1 MSHNSGQNVSRCAL
15 LALVA
20 ATFLLVGLFPGS
32 AWAQV
37 SVTTERNDLS
47 RTGANLN
54 ETTLTKSNVNVN
66 QFGKLY
72 SYAIDGS
79 IYAQPLYVPNVLIPS
94 QGTHNVV
101 YVATMNDVIYALDA
115 DSNAV
120 NGGALWKVDLRNPAA
135 GVTAIPIAN
144 IVGSNS
150 LNIVGTV
157 GIESTPVID
166 LTSSTIYLVARTM
179 EVSGSTTN
187 YVARLHALDITN
199 GTEKFGGPTVIQAS
213 VPGSGQGS
221 SGGTL
226 TFSSF
231 FQNQRS
237 SLVLANGSVIFSWA
251 SHEDEYDWH
260 GWVMAYNAKTL
271 QQTSVFCSTPNGQNG
286 GMWMSGRAPVV
297 DSSGNLYYA
306 TGNGDWDGVS
316 SFGDSIVKLSTAG
329 GGLSQA
335 DYFTPDNFL
344 TLQADDLDLGSSGPI
359 LIPGT
364 TFLITAGKTS
374 EFFLLQSTNLGHE
387 ASGNKTALQD
397 FSLSGNI
404 HAGPIF
410 WNRTT
415 GAGPTLY
422 VWPASSNALQALQF
436 TNSRFNTT
444 PLSYSSILT
453 SSGETDATMSLSA
466 NGSTVGSGIVWAT
479 TGAANGDHGTVA
491 GTLRAFDANNL
502 GTELW
507 DSQMDDARDDSGV
520 WAKYS
525 PPTVANGKVYS
536 ATFSKLLNVY
546 GLESFGLSVAPQT
559 QTVAAGSN
567 TTFTVSTSAFNN
579 FSGNISLSVTGLPAG
594 VTASFNPPSVA
605 AGSSSTLTISPATN
619 TLTGDYSFNIV
630 GTSGSL
636 TNLITASVNVTGG
649 ASFALSANPSSQ
661 TVTPGGNSSYVI
673 SLTAA
678 SGFTA
683 SVNLSVSGLPT
694 NATGSFNPTSVSAG
708 ASSSTLTITT
718 ASNTPIGNF
727 TFTVT
732 RTSGSITNTTTA
744 ILDVASAAGSSNVIS
759 IDFVG
764 KDVAMASTEVAGVV
778 AEPNWNDASGAAS
791 TAPIAL
797 VNAGGA
803 ATTATVTW
811 SSNNVWE
818 TPITDQPGNAR
829 MMKGYL
835 DTGSGTT
842 TTVSVAQLPSSPGGY
857 QVYVYADGDNGSATR
872 TGIYSISGAGIPTTT
887 IDLTDA
893 ANTNFGGT
901 FTLADNSAGN
911 YVVFGINATGFTL
924 SATGGVASDGFPR
937 APINGIQIVPLTP
950 APSFT
955 VSATPSSQTVSPGG
969 GTSYSVSTNA
979 LNGFTGSIGL
989 SVSGLPANATA
1000 TFNPT
1005 SVSVGSGSTL
1015 TVTTASNTPAGSFT
1029 LTITGTSGSLTS
1041 TTSVTLNVTGPPSF
1055 VLSATPSSQTVNPGS
1070 STSYSVSTSAVNGF
1084 TGTISLSASGLP
1096 AHATG
1101 TFNPTSVSVGSNST
1115 LTITTA
1121 STTPTGSSTL
1131 TIKGTGSS
1139 LTNTTTATLIVMSS
1153 SGGSGNAIGI
1163 DFVGEDVAM
1172 ATTEVAGVIPEPNW
1186 NDASGVSSSSPLSL
1200 IDDTGAATSAT
1211 VTWSSND
1218 IWDTPITDQPGN
1230 ARMMKGYLDTAS
1242 NSTTTV
1248 TVAGLPTSAGGYQV
1262 YVYADGDNGSAT
1274 RTGIY
1279 TISGAGITTTSIDL
1293 TDAANTNFSGT
1304 FTQANNS
1311 TGNYVVFTINAAGF
1325 TLSATGGAASDG
1337 FPRAP
1342 INGIQIVP
1350 INPTPNFTLSTTPNS
1365 QTLNPGGQ
1373 TTYTVNTSA
1382 TNGFTGSITLGVSG
1396 LSSKTTGTF
1405 NPTSVTAGRSSTLT
1419 ITTAS
1424 NTPTGSSTLT
1434 ITGISGSLTHTA
1446 TAVLNVTAASG
1457 SGNPISIDFVGEDVA
1472 MASTE
1477 VAGVVVEPN
1486 WNDAT
1491 GVSSSS
1497 PLVLLDSTGAATTA
1511 TLAWVSNDLWETP
1524 ITDQPGNARMMK
1536 GYLDT
1541 GSNTT
1546 TTVTVAGLPTHAA
1559 GYKVYVYADGDNG
1572 SANRTGIYSIS
1583 GTGITTTT
1591 INLIDAA
1598 NTNFSGTF
1606 TQANSSAGNY
1616 VVFTINATGF
1626 TLSATGGTASDGF
1639 PRAPINGI
1647 QIVPQ

>member
-1 MSHNSGQNVSRCAL
+1 MSHNSGQNVSRCAV

-54 ETTLTKSNVNVN
+54 ETTLNTSNVNVN

-120 NGGALWKVDLRNPAA
+120 NGGVLWKVDLRNPAA
-135 GVTAIPIAN
+135 GVTAIPITN
-144 IVGSNS
+144 IVGSNG

-157 GIESTPVID
+157 GVESTPVID
-166 LTSSTIYLVARTM
+166 LSSNTIYLVARTM

-187 YVARLHALDITN
+187 YVARLHALDITT
-199 GTEKFGGPTVIQAS
+199 GSEKFGGPVVIQGS
-213 VPGSGQGS
+213 VPGTGQGS

-226 TFSSF
+226 TLSTF

-237 SLVLANGSVIFSWA
+237 SLALVNGLVVFSFA
-251 SHEDEYDWH
+251 SHEDQYDWH
-260 GWVMAYNAKTL
+260 GWVLSYNATTL
-271 QQTSVFCSTPNGQNG
+271 QQTSIYCSTPNGQNG
-286 GMWMSGRAPVV
+286 GMWMSGRAPAV

-329 GGLSQA
+329 GVLTQA
-335 DYFTPDNFL
+335 DYFTPDNYA
-344 TLQADDLDLGSSGPI
+344 TLQADDLDLGSSGPL

-364 TFLITAGKTS
+364 SFLITAGKTS

-387 ASGNKTALQD
+387 ASGNSTALQD
-397 FSLSGNI
+397 FSRS
-404 HAGPIF
+404 GPIKGGPVF
-410 WNRTT
+410 WNRTS

-422 VWPASSNALQALQF
+422 IWPAEPNALQALQF
-436 TNSRFNTT
+436 TNSKFNTT
-444 PLSYSSILT
+444 PLSVSTILNPT
-453 SSGETDATMSLSA
+453 GYTDGTLSLSA
-466 NGSTVGSGIVWAT
+466 NGSKAGTGIVWAS
-479 TGAANGDHGTVA
+479 TGIADGTHGTVA
-491 GTLRAFDANNL
+491 GVFRAFDANNL
-502 GTELW
+502 TTELW
-507 DSQMDDARDDSGV
+507 DSQMNDARDDIGL
-520 WAKYS
+520 WAKFS
-525 PPTVANGKVYS
+525 PATVANGKVYLAS
-536 ATFSKLLNVY
+536 FSNLLNVF
-546 GLESFGLSVAPQT
+546 GLESFGLSATPQT

-594 VTASFNPPSVA
+594 VTASFSPPSVA
-605 AGSSSTLTISPATN
+605 AGSSSTLTISASTN
-619 TLTGDYSFNIV
+619 TLNGDYTLDIV

-636 TNLITASVNVTGG
+636 TNTIAVTVNVTGG
-649 ASFALSANPSSQ
+649 ASFALSTTPNSQ
-661 TVTPGGNSSYVI
+661 TVSPGGNTPYVVN
-673 SLTAA
+673 LTVV

-683 SVNLSVSGLPT
+683 AVNLTVSGLPA

-708 ASSSTLTITT
+708 GSSTLTITT
-718 ASNTPIGNF
+718 ASNTPTGNF
-727 TFTVT
+727 TFTIT
-732 RTSGSITNTTTA
+732 GTSGSLTNTTTA
-744 ILDVASAAGSSNVIS
+744 ILDVASATGSGSVIS

-764 KDVAMASTEVAGVV
+764 QDVAMASTEVAGVV

-835 DTGSGTT
+835 DTGSTST
-842 TTVSVAQLPSSPGGY
+842 TTVTVAGLPSSSGGY

-872 TGIYSISGAGIPTTT
+872 TGIYTISGAGITTTT

-893 ANTNFGGT
+893 ANTNFNGT
-901 FTLADNSAGN
+901 FTLANNSVGN
-911 YVVFGINATGFTL
+911 YVVFAINAAGFTI
-924 SATGGVASDGFPR
+924 SATGGAASDGFPR

-950 APSFT
+950 TPAFT
-955 VSATPSSQTVSPGG
+955 VSAAPSSQTVNPGG
-969 GTSYSVSTNA
+969 GTSYSVSTSA
-979 LNGFTGSIGL
+979 VNGFSGSIGL
-989 SVSGLPANATA
+989 SVSGLPANATG
-1000 TFNPT
+1000 TFSPT
-1005 SVSVGSGSTL
+1005 PVNVGSGSTL
-1015 TVTTASNTPAGSFT
+1015 TITTASNTPPGSYS

-1041 TTSVTLNVTGPPSF
+1041 TTNVTLNVTGPASF
-1055 VLSATPSSQTVNPGS
+1055 TLLATPSSQTVNPGGG
-1070 STSYSVSTSAVNGF
+1070 TSYSVSTSAVNGF
-1084 TGTISLSASGLP
+1084 TGTISLSVSGLP
-1096 AHATG
+1096 ANATG
-1101 TFNPTSVSVGSNST
+1101 TFNPTSVSVGGSAT
-1115 LTITTA
+1115 LTIATA
-1121 STTPTGSSTL
+1121 SSTPTGSSTL
-1131 TIKGTGSS
+1131 TIKGAGSS

-1186 NDASGVSSSSPLSL
+1186 NNASGVSSSSPLSL

-1396 LSSKTTGTF
+1396 LPANTTGTF
-1405 NPTSVTAGRSSTLT
+1405 SPTSVTAGSGSTLT

-1434 ITGISGSLTHTA
+1434 ITGTSGSLTHTTAA
-1446 TAVLNVTAASG
+1446 TLNVTAISG

-1511 TLAWVSNDLWETP
+1511 TVTWNSADIWETP

-1541 GSNTT
+1541 GSSTT

-1572 SANRTGIYSIS
+1572 SASRTGIYSIS
-1583 GTGITTTT
+1583 GTGITTTAV
-1591 INLIDAA
+1591 NLIDAA

-1639 PRAPINGI
+1639 PRAPVNGI

>member
-1 MSHNSGQNVSRCAL
+1 MPHNSSQNSTRCAV

-20 ATFLLVGLFPGS
+20 VTFLSVGLFPGS
-32 AWAQV
+32 ARAQV
-37 SVTTERNDLS
+37 SVTMERNDPS
-47 RTGANLN
+47 RTGANMS
-54 ETTLTKSNVNVN
+54 ETALTTSNVNVN

-79 IYAQPLYVPNVLIPS
+79 LFAQPLYVPSVVIPG

-120 NGGALWKVDLRNPAA
+120 NGGVLWKLDLRNPAG

-144 IVGSNS
+144 IVGSNG
-150 LNIVGTV
+150 LNIVGNV
-157 GIESTPVID
+157 GVESTPVID
-166 LTSSTIYLVARTM
+166 LTSNTIYLVARTM

-187 YVARLHALDITN
+187 YVARLHALDITT
-199 GTEKFGGPTVIQAS
+199 GSEKFGGPVKIQAS

-226 TFSSF
+226 TFSPF

-237 SLVLANGSVIFSWA
+237 SLALANGSVIFSWA

-260 GWVMAYNAKTL
+260 GWVMAYNAQSL
-271 QQTSVFCSTPNGQNG
+271 QQTSVFCSTPNGQNA

-316 SFGDSIVKLSTAG
+316 SFGDSIIKLSTTG
-329 GGLSQA
+329 GVLSLT
-335 DYFTPDNFL
+335 DYFTPDNYQL
-344 TLQADDLDLGSSGPI
+344 LQSDDLDLGSSGPI

-364 TFLITAGKTS
+364 TLLITAGKTA

-387 ASGNKTALQD
+387 SSGNTTALQD
-397 FSLSGNI
+397 FSISGDI
-404 HAGPIF
+404 HAGPVF

-422 VWPASSNALQALQF
+422 VWPADSNSLQAFQF

-536 ATFSKLLNVY
+536 ATFSNLLNVY

-567 TTFTVSTSAFNN
+567 TTFAVSTSAFNG
-579 FSGNISLSVTGLPAG
+579 FTGNISLSVTGLPAG
-594 VTASFNPPSVA
+594 VNASFSPSSVA
-605 AGSSSTLTISPATN
+605 AGSSSTLTITAATN
-619 TLTGDYSFNIV
+619 TLTGDYSFDMV

-661 TVTPGGNSSYVI
+661 TVTPGGNTSYVV

-708 ASSSTLTITT
+708 ASSTLTITT

-732 RTSGSITNTTTA
+732 GTSGSLTNTTTA

-764 KDVAMASTEVAGVV
+764 EDVAMASTEVAGVV
-778 AEPNWNDASGAAS
+778 AEPNWNDATGAAS
-791 TAPIAL
+791 TAPLAL
-797 VNAGGA
+797 VNAGGT
-803 ATTATVTW
+803 ATTGTVTW

-835 DTGSGTT
+835 DTGSSTT
-842 TTVSVAQLPSSPGGY
+842 TTVSVADLPSSP
-857 QVYVYADGDNGSATR
+857 
-872 TGIYSISGAGIPTTT
+872 
-887 IDLTDA
+887 
-893 ANTNFGGT
+893 
-901 FTLADNSAGN
+901 
-911 YVVFGINATGFTL
+911 
-924 SATGGVASDGFPR
+924 
-937 APINGIQIVPLTP
+937 
-950 APSFT
+950 
-955 VSATPSSQTVSPGG
+955 
-969 GTSYSVSTNA
+969 
-979 LNGFTGSIGL
+979 
-989 SVSGLPANATA
+989 
-1000 TFNPT
+1000 
-1005 SVSVGSGSTL
+1005 
-1015 TVTTASNTPAGSFT
+1015 
-1029 LTITGTSGSLTS
+1029 
-1041 TTSVTLNVTGPPSF
+1041 
-1055 VLSATPSSQTVNPGS
+1055 
-1070 STSYSVSTSAVNGF
+1070 
-1084 TGTISLSASGLP
+1084 
-1096 AHATG
+1096 
-1101 TFNPTSVSVGSNST
+1101 
-1115 LTITTA
+1115 
-1121 STTPTGSSTL
+1121 
-1131 TIKGTGSS
+1131 
-1139 LTNTTTATLIVMSS
+1139 
-1153 SGGSGNAIGI
+1153 
-1163 DFVGEDVAM
+1163 
-1172 ATTEVAGVIPEPNW
+1172 
-1186 NDASGVSSSSPLSL
+1186 
-1200 IDDTGAATSAT
+1200 
-1211 VTWSSND
+1211 
-1218 IWDTPITDQPGN
+1218 
-1230 ARMMKGYLDTAS
+1230 
-1242 NSTTTV
+1242 
-1248 TVAGLPTSAGGYQV
+1248 GGYQV

-1279 TISGAGITTTSIDL
+1279 TISGAGIPTTTIDLTDAANTNFSGKFTLADNSAGNYVVFGINATGFTLSATGGTASDGFPRAPINGIQIVPLTPMPSFAVSATPSSQTVSPGVGTSYSVSTSALNGFAGSIGLSVSGLPANATGSFNPTSVSVGSSSTLTINTASNTPSGSFTLTITGTSGSLTSTANVTLNVTGPPSFALSATPVSQTVNPGGGTSYSVSTSAVNGFTGTINLSVSGLPANATGTFNPTSVSVGSSSTLTITTASNTPSGSSTLTIKGTSGALTNTTTATLIVTSSSGGSGNAISIDFVGEDVAMASTEVAGVAPEPNWNNANGVSSASPLALVDDTGTATTATVTWSSNDVWETPITDQPGNARMMKGYLDTGSNTTTTVTVAGLPASSGGYQVYVYADGDNGSATRTGIYTISGTGITTTAIDL

-1304 FTQANNS
+1304 FTQANGS
-1311 TGNYVVFTINAAGF
+1311 AGNYAVFTVNATGF
-1325 TLSATGGAASDG
+1325 TLSATGGTATDG

-1350 INPTPNFTLSTTPNS
+1350 INPTPNFTLSTTPTTR
-1365 QTLNPGGQ
+1365 TLNPGGQ
-1373 TTYTVNTSA
+1373 TTYAVNTSG

-1396 LSSKTTGTF
+1396 LPANTTATF
-1405 NPTSVTAGRSSTLT
+1405 SPTSVTAGSSSTLT
-1419 ITTAS
+1419 VTTAS
-1424 NTPTGSSTLT
+1424 NTPAGSSTLT
-1434 ITGISGSLTHTA
+1434 ITGTSGALTHTA

-1457 SGNPISIDFVGEDVA
+1457 SGNPIGIDFVGEDVA

-1477 VAGVVVEPN
+1477 VAGIVVEPN

-1491 GVSSSS
+1491 GVSSTS
-1497 PLVLLDSTGAATTA
+1497 PLALVDSTGAATTA
-1511 TLAWVSNDLWETP
+1511 TVAWVSNDLWETP

-1546 TTVTVAGLPTHAA
+1546 TTVTVAGLPTHPA

-1572 SANRTGIYSIS
+1572 SANRTGIYTIS
-1583 GTGITTTT
+1583 GTSITTTT

-1598 NTNFSGTF
+1598 STNFSGTF

-1639 PRAPINGI
+1639 PRAPVNGI

>member
-1 MSHNSGQNVSRCAL
+1 MSHNSSQNVSRCAV

-20 ATFLLVGLFPGS
+20 AIFLLVGLFPGS
-32 AWAQV
+32 ARAQV
-37 SVTTERNDLS
+37 SVTMERNDPS
-47 RTGANLN
+47 RTGANLG
-54 ETTLTKSNVNVN
+54 ETALTTSNVNVN

-72 SYAIDGS
+72 SYTMDGS
-79 IYAQPLYVPNVLIPS
+79 IFAQPLYVPNVAIPG

-120 NGGALWKVDLRNPAA
+120 NGGVLWKVDLRNPAA

-144 IVGSNS
+144 IVGSNG
-150 LNIVGTV
+150 LNIVGNV
-157 GIESTPVID
+157 GVESTPAID

-179 EVSGSTTN
+179 EISGSTTN
-187 YVARLHALDITN
+187 YVARLHALDITTGN
-199 GTEKFGGPTVIQAS
+199 EKFGGPVIIQAS

-221 SGGTL
+221 LGGTL
-226 TFSSF
+226 TFSPF

-251 SHEDEYDWH
+251 SHEDDYDWH
-260 GWVMAYNAKTL
+260 GWVMAYNAQTL
-271 QQTSVFCSTPNGQNG
+271 QQTSVFCSTPNGQNA

-316 SFGDSIVKLSTAG
+316 SFGDSIIKLSTTG
-329 GGLSQA
+329 GVLA
-335 DYFTPDNFL
+335 LTDYFTPDNYQL
-344 TLQADDLDLGSSGPI
+344 LQSDDLDLGSSGPI

-364 TFLITAGKTS
+364 TLLITAGKTA

-387 ASGNKTALQD
+387 SSGNTTALQD
-397 FSLSGNI
+397 FSISGDI
-404 HAGPIF
+404 HAGPVF

-422 VWPASSNALQALQF
+422 VWPADSNSLQAFQF
-436 TNSRFNTT
+436 KSSRFNIT
-444 PLSYSSILT
+444 PLSFSSILT
-453 SSGETDATMSLSA
+453 SSGETDGTMSLSA

-502 GTELW
+502 GIELW
-507 DSQMDDARDDSGV
+507 DSQMNDVRDDSGV

-536 ATFSKLLNVY
+536 ATFSNLLNVY

-559 QTVAAGSN
+559 QAVAAGSN
-567 TTFTVSTSAFNN
+567 TTFTISTSAFNS
-579 FSGNISLSVTGLPAG
+579 FTGNISLSVTGLPAG
-594 VTASFNPPSVA
+594 VTASLNPSSIA
-605 AGSSSTLTISPATN
+605 AGSSSTLTITAATN
-619 TLTGDYSFNIV
+619 TLTGDYTFDIV

-649 ASFALSANPSSQ
+649 ASFALSATPSSQ
-661 TVTPGGNSSYVI
+661 TVTPGGNSSYVFN
-673 SLTAA
+673 LTAA

-683 SVNLSVSGLPT
+683 SVNLSVSGLPA
-694 NATGSFNPTSVSAG
+694 NATGSFNPTSVSAAG
-708 ASSSTLTITT
+708 SSTLTITT

-732 RTSGSITNTTTA
+732 GTSGSLTNTTNA
-744 ILDVASAAGSSNVIS
+744 ILDIASAAGSSNVIS
-759 IDFVG
+759 IDFAG
-764 KDVAMASTEVAGVV
+764 ADVAMASTEVGGVV
-778 AEPNWNDASGAAS
+778 AEPNWNDAGAAAS

-818 TPITDQPGNAR
+818 TLIADQPGNAR

-835 DTGSGTT
+835 DTGSNTT
-842 TTVSVAQLPSSPGGY
+842 TTVSVAGLPTSPGGY

-872 TGIYSISGAGIPTTT
+872 AGIYTISGPGIATSTVS
-887 IDLTDA
+887 LTDP
-893 ANTNFGGT
+893 ANTNFSGT
-901 FTLADNSAGN
+901 FTLANNSPGN
-911 YVVFGINATGFTL
+911 YVVFTINASSFTV
-924 SATGGVASDGFPR
+924 SAIGGTASDGFPR

-950 APSFT
+950 TPSFV
-955 VSATPSSQTVSPGG
+955 VSATPSSQTVSAGG
-969 GTSYSVSTNA
+969 GASYSVSTSA

-989 SVSGLPANATA
+989 SLSGLPANATA
-1000 TFNPT
+1000 SLNPT
-1005 SVSVGSGSTL
+1005 SVSAGSSSTL
-1015 TVTTASNTPAGSFT
+1015 TITTASNTPAGSFG
-1029 LTITGTSGSLTS
+1029 LTITGTSGSIAS

-1055 VLSATPSSQTVNPGS
+1055 VLSATPTSQAVNPGGG
-1070 STSYSVSTSAVNGF
+1070 TSYSVSTSAVNGF
-1084 TGTISLSASGLP
+1084 TSAISLSVSGLP
-1096 AHATG
+1096 ANATG
-1101 TFNPTSVSVGSNST
+1101 TFNPTSVSVGSSST

-1121 STTPTGSSTL
+1121 STTPTGTSTL
-1131 TIKGTGSS
+1131 TIKGTSS
-1139 LTNTTTATLIVMSS
+1139 SVTNATTATLNVTSA

-1172 ATTEVAGVIPEPNW
+1172 APTEVAGVVPEPNW
-1186 NDASGVSSSSPLSL
+1186 NNASGVSSASPLAL
-1200 IDDTGAATSAT
+1200 VDDTGNATSAT

-1218 IWDTPITDQPGN
+1218 VWETPITDQPGN

-1248 TVAGLPTSAGGYQV
+1248 TVAGLPASPGGYQI

-1279 TISGAGITTTSIDL
+1279 TISGAGITTTAIDL
-1293 TDAANTNFSGT
+1293 TDVANTNFSGT

-1311 TGNYVVFTINAAGF
+1311 AGNYVVFAINATGF
-1325 TLSATGGAASDG
+1325 TLLATGGTASDG
-1337 FPRAP
+1337 VPRAP

-1350 INPTPNFTLSTTPNS
+1350 INPTPNFTMSATPGAE
-1365 QTLNPGGQ
+1365 TLNPGGK

-1382 TNGFTGSITLGVSG
+1382 TNGFTGSITLSVSG
-1396 LSSKTTGTF
+1396 LPGNTTGTF
-1405 NPTSVTAGRSSTLT
+1405 TPTSVSVGSSSTLT

-1424 NTPTGSSTLT
+1424 NTPIGSSNLT
-1434 ITGISGSLTHTA
+1434 ITGKSGSITNPT
-1446 TAVLNVTAASG
+1446 TAVLNVTAANG
-1457 SGNPISIDFVGEDVA
+1457 SGNPISINFVGEDVA

-1477 VAGVVVEPN
+1477 IAGVVVEPN
-1486 WNDAT
+1486 WNGAT
-1491 GVSSSS
+1491 GVSSTS
-1497 PLVLLDSTGAATTA
+1497 PLSLVDSTGAATTA
-1511 TLAWVSNDLWETP
+1511 TVAWVSNDVWETP

-1541 GSNTT
+1541 GNNTT
-1546 TTVTVAGLPTHAA
+1546 TTVTVTGLPTHAA

-1572 SANRTGIYSIS
+1572 SASRTGIYTIS
-1583 GTGITTTT
+1583 GSGITTTT
-1591 INLIDAA
+1591 IKSIDAA

-1606 TQANSSAGNY
+1606 TQANSSAGHY

-1626 TLSATGGTASDGF
+1626 TLSATGGTAGDGF
-1639 PRAPINGI
+1639 PRAPVNGI

>member
-1 MSHNSGQNVSRCAL
+1 MSHNSGQIVSRCAV

-37 SVTTERNDLS
+37 SVTMERNDPS
-47 RTGANLN
+47 RTGANLS
-54 ETTLTKSNVNVN
+54 ETALTTSNVNVN

-72 SYAIDGS
+72 SYTIDGS
-79 IYAQPLYVPNVLIPS
+79 LFAQPLYVPSVVIPG

-120 NGGALWKVDLRNPAA
+120 NGGVLWKVDLRNPAG

-144 IVGSNS
+144 IVGSNG
-150 LNIVGTV
+150 LNIVGNV

-271 QQTSVFCSTPNGQNG
+271 QQTSVFCSTPNGQNA

-316 SFGDSIVKLSTAG
+316 SFGDSIIKLSTTG
-329 GGLSQA
+329 GVLSLT
-335 DYFTPDNFL
+335 DYFTPDNYQL
-344 TLQADDLDLGSSGPI
+344 LQSDDLDLGSSGPI
-359 LIPGT
+359 MIPGT
-364 TFLITAGKTS
+364 TLLITAGKTA

-387 ASGNKTALQD
+387 SSGNTTALQD
-397 FSLSGNI
+397 FSISGDI
-404 HAGPIF
+404 HAGPVF

-422 VWPASSNALQALQF
+422 VWPADSNSLQAFQF

-536 ATFSKLLNVY
+536 ATFSNLLNVY

-619 TLTGDYSFNIV
+619 TLNGDYTLDIV

-636 TNLITASVNVTGG
+636 TNTSAVTVNVTGG
-649 ASFALSANPSSQ
+649 ASFALSTTPNSQ
-661 TVTPGGNSSYVI
+661 TVSPGGNTPYVVN
-673 SLTAA
+673 LTVV

-683 SVNLSVSGLPT
+683 AVNLTVSGLPA

-708 ASSSTLTITT
+708 GSSTLTITT
-718 ASNTPIGNF
+718 ASNTPTGNF
-727 TFTVT
+727 TFTIT
-732 RTSGSITNTTTA
+732 GTSGSLTNTTTA
-744 ILDVASAAGSSNVIS
+744 ILDVASATGSGSVIS

-764 KDVAMASTEVAGVV
+764 QDVAMASTEVAGVV
-778 AEPNWNDASGAAS
+778 AEPNWNDASGVAS
-791 TAPIAL
+791 TSPLVL
-797 VNAGGA
+797 VNASGG

-818 TPITDQPGNAR
+818 TPITDQPGNPR

-835 DTGSGTT
+835 DTGSTST
-842 TTVSVAQLPSSPGGY
+842 TTVTVAGLPASSGGY

-872 TGIYSISGAGIPTTT
+872 TGIYTLSGVGLTTTT

-893 ANTNFGGT
+893 ANTNFSGT
-901 FTLADNSAGN
+901 FTLANNSVGN
-911 YVVFGINATGFTL
+911 YVVFTINAAGFTI
-924 SATGGVASDGFPR
+924 SATGGAASDGFPR

-950 APSFT
+950 TPAFT
-955 VSATPSSQTVSPGG
+955 VSAAPSSQTVSPGA
-969 GTSYSVSTNA
+969 GTSYSVSTSA

-989 SVSGLPANATA
+989 SVSGLPANATG
-1000 TFNPT
+1000 TFSPT
-1005 SVSVGSGSTL
+1005 PVNVGSGSTL
-1015 TVTTASNTPAGSFT
+1015 TITTASNTPPGSYL

-1041 TTSVTLNVTGPPSF
+1041 TTNVTLNVTGPASF
-1055 VLSATPSSQTVNPGS
+1055 TLSATPSSQTVNPGGG
-1070 STSYSVSTSAVNGF
+1070 TSYSVSTTAVNGF
-1084 TGTISLSASGLP
+1084 TGTINLSVSGLP
-1096 AHATG
+1096 ANATG
-1101 TFNPTSVSVGSNST
+1101 TFNPTSVSVGGSAT
-1115 LTITTA
+1115 LTITTT
-1121 STTPTGSSTL
+1121 SSTPTGSSTL

-1163 DFVGEDVAM
+1163 DFVGQDVAM
-1172 ATTEVAGVIPEPNW
+1172 APTEVAGVIPEPNW
-1186 NDASGVSSSSPLSL
+1186 NDASGVSSSSPLAL

-1218 IWDTPITDQPGN
+1218 VWDTPITDQPGN
-1230 ARMMKGYLDTAS
+1230 ARMMKGYLDTSS

-1279 TISGAGITTTSIDL
+1279 TISGASITTTTIDL

-1311 TGNYVVFTINAAGF
+1311 TGNYVVFTINATGF

-1350 INPTPNFTLSTTPNS
+1350 INPTPNFTVSTTPNS

-1396 LSSKTTGTF
+1396 LPANTTGTF
-1405 NPTSVTAGRSSTLT
+1405 SPTSVTAGSSSTLT

-1434 ITGISGSLTHTA
+1434 ITGTSGSLTHTA
-1446 TAVLNVTAASG
+1446 AATLNVTAISG

-1511 TLAWVSNDLWETP
+1511 TLAWVSNDLWKTP

-1546 TTVTVAGLPTHAA
+1546 TTVTVVGLPTHAA
-1559 GYKVYVYADGDNG
+1559 GYKVYVYVDGDNG
-1572 SANRTGIYSIS
+1572 SANRTGIYTIS